1 MRLSLRIPAAV
12 IDFIAAALD
21 AAVLA
26 RLVVFA
32 AGLELPAIDIGLAGS
47 LVALALFP
55 ALRWSITSGM
65 AVVSRLPFV
74 DIREREADE

>member
-1 MRLSLRIPAAV
+1 MLSLRIPAAA
-12 IDFIAAALD
+12 IDFAAAAID

-55 ALRWSITSGM
+55 ALRWSITSSM
-65 AVVSRLPFV
+65 AVVSCLPFV
-74 DIREREADE
+74 DIREREAAE

>member
-1 MRLSLRIPAAV
+1 MLSLRIPAAV
-12 IDFIAAALD
+12 IDFAAAALD

-32 AGLELPAIDIGLAGS
+32 AGLELPAFDIGLAGS
-47 LVALALFP
+47 LMGLAMFP
-55 ALRWSITSGM
+55 ALRWSITGSM

-74 DIREREADE
+74 DVREREVAE

>member
-1 MRLSLRIPAAV
+1 MLSLRIPAAV
-12 IDFIAAALD
+12 IDFAAAALD

-32 AGLELPAIDIGLAGS
+32 AGLELPALDIGLAGS
-47 LVALALFP
+47 LVGLALFP
-55 ALRWSITSGM
+55 ALRWSITSSM

>member
-1 MRLSLRIPAAV
+1 MLSLRIPAAV
-12 IDFIAAALD
+12 IDFAAAAID

-55 ALRWSITSGM
+55 ALRWSITSSM

-74 DIREREADE
+74 DIREREATE

>member
-1 MRLSLRIPAAV
+1 MLSLRIPAAV
-12 IDFIAAALD
+12 IDFAAAALD

-32 AGLELPAIDIGLAGS
+32 AGLELPAFDIGLAGS
-47 LVALALFP
+47 LVGLALFP
-55 ALRWSITSGM
+55 AMRWSITSSM

-74 DIREREADE
+74 DIREREAAE

>member
-1 MRLSLRIPAAV
+1 MRLALRIPAAV
-12 IDFIAAALD
+12 IDFAAAALD
-21 AAVLA
+21 AAVLV
-26 RLVVFA
+26 RLVTA
-32 AGLELPAIDIGLAGS
+32 AAYADMAPVAIGIAGS
-47 LVALALFP
+47 LVGLALFP

>member
-12 IDFIAAALD
+12 IDFAAAALD
-21 AAVLA
+21 AAVLV
-26 RLVVFA
+26 RLVA
-32 AGLELPAIDIGLAGS
+32 AAAYADMAPVAIGIAGS
-47 LVALALFP
+47 VVGLALFP

>member
-1 MRLSLRIPAAV
+1 MLSLRIPAAA
-12 IDFIAAALD
+12 IDFAAAAID

-55 ALRWSITSGM
+55 ALRWSITSSM
-65 AVVSRLPFV
+65 AAVSRLPFV
-74 DIREREADE
+74 DIREREAAE

>member
-1 MRLSLRIPAAV
+1 MKLSLRIPAAV
-12 IDFIAAALD
+12 IDFAAAAID
-21 AAVLA
+21 AAVLV
-26 RLVVFA
+26 RLVTIATYADMAPV
-32 AGLELPAIDIGLAGS
+32 AIGIAGS
-47 LVALALFP
+47 LVGLALFP

>member
-1 MRLSLRIPAAV
+1 MLSLRIPAAALA
-12 IDFIAAALD
+12 FAAAAID

-55 ALRWSITSGM
+55 ALRWSITSSM

-74 DIREREADE
+74 DIREREAAE

>member
-1 MRLSLRIPAAV
+1 MLSLRVPAAV
-12 IDFIAAALD
+12 IDFAAAAFD

-47 LVALALFP
+47 LVGLALFP
-55 ALRWSITSGM
+55 ALRWSITSSM

-74 DIREREADE
+74 DIREREADK

>member
-1 MRLSLRIPAAV
+1 MLSLRIPAAV
-12 IDFIAAALD
+12 IDFAAAAID

-26 RLVVFA
+26 RLVPIA
-32 AGLELPAIDIGLAGS
+32 AGMELPALDIGIAGS

-55 ALRWSITSGM
+55 ALRWSITSSM

-74 DIREREADE
+74 DIRERETE

>member
-1 MRLSLRIPAAV
+1 MLSLRIPAAA
-12 IDFIAAALD
+12 IDFAAAAID

-55 ALRWSITSGM
+55 ALRWSITSSM